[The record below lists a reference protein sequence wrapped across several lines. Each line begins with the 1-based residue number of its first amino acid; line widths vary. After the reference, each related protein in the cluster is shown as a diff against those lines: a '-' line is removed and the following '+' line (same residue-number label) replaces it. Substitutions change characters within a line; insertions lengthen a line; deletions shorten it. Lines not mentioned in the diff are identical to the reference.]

1 MSSLIGKKVNFLSL
15 KNIVLIGGG
24 DLMAVSAKIF
34 KELNFN
40 VTMIVATRHIDE
52 KLALSNNTLAD
63 YCKELSINP
72 HVITDIN
79 LLTKK
84 QLSAIIPKHSLALCF
99 GPAWVFNNQVLS
111 EFFYGMFN
119 INAIPIPHYLG
130 GAHYTWQLLN
140 KNIDGGCF
148 FQQITDKVDQGDIFD
163 QLRFNISPDANTP
176 NQYFAENVRH
186 GTYFIQRLAT
196 KFIEGNEFIPVP
208 YSELNKHRLYFPR
221 LRTDRQAYIN
231 WHWTAQ
237 EIVSFCQ
244 GFDEPYS
251 GAASF
256 IKGIK
261 LRFKKVRLITLTDEY
276 NNEIPP
282 MHPFCSGL
290 IIRISN
296 SEVNSSIIVAA
307 RDGFIALEEVS
318 CEEKCYK
325 SYLKEGM
332 RIHTPQS
339 TIDDAMSYEV
349 TIDGLGF
356 KD

>member
-148 FQQITDKVDQGDIFD
+148 FQQITVLG
-163 QLRFNISPDANTP
+163 P
-176 NQYFAENVRH
+176 EM
-186 GTYFIQRLAT
+186 
-196 KFIEGNEFIPVP
+196 
-208 YSELNKHRLYFPR
+208 
-221 LRTDRQAYIN
+221 
-231 WHWTAQ
+231 
-237 EIVSFCQ
+237 
-244 GFDEPYS
+244 
-251 GAASF
+251 
-256 IKGIK
+256 
-261 LRFKKVRLITLTDEY
+261 
-276 NNEIPP
+276 IPP
-282 MHPFCSGL
+282 PGLFKIYNFTKGFYTLGNQQCNFARCFYTLGNTNDQFCL
-290 IIRISN
+290 KF
-296 SEVNSSIIVAA
+296 A
-307 RDGFIALEEVS
+307 RAFA
-318 CEEKCYK
+318 KK
-325 SYLKEGM
+325 
-332 RIHTPQS
+332 
-339 TIDDAMSYEV
+339 
-349 TIDGLGF
+349 
-356 KD
+356 